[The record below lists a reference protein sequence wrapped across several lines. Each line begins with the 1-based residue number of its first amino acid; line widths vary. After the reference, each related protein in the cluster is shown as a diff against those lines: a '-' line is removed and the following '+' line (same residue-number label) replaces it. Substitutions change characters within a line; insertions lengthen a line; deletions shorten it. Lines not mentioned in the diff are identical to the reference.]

1 MVGVFLG
8 VLFMQEKM
16 LAEVESRKTDLKK
29 INPEATEEEMMEII
43 QTQQIDVL
51 DAVLDKRKGKEIR
64 GMGRAGERDLSQSSS
79 GSTLR
84 SRAPPNQDRE
94 RIERL
99 EQEVREYK
107 ERTER
112 AEAESLWYRN
122 QYTTV
127 NSRMDQ
133 IFSRLGLEPEG
144 PAPPPP
150 PFTAP
155 PPPPPF
161 TAPPHSSPGPPP
173 PPQSSSIPPTQSSPP
188 PLPTQSSSAFVD
200 EDQFLNFY

>member
-112 AEAESLWYRN
+112 AEAESVWYRN

-127 NSRMDQ
+127 NSRMDK

-155 PPPPPF
+155 PPLPF

>member
-155 PPPPPF
+155 PPPPF

>member
-112 AEAESLWYRN
+112 AEAESVWYRN

-150 PFTAP
+150 PFTA

>member
-112 AEAESLWYRN
+112 AEAESVWYRN

-133 IFSRLGLEPEG
+133 IFSRLGLEPDG

-150 PFTAP
+150 PFTA

>member
-84 SRAPPNQDRE
+84 SRAPLNQDRE

-107 ERTER
+107 ERTEL
-112 AEAESLWYRN
+112 AEAESAWYRN
-122 QYTTV
+122 QYTSV

-155 PPPPPF
+155 P
-161 TAPPHSSPGPPP
+161 HSSPGRPP
-173 PPQSSSIPPTQSSPP
+173 PPQSSPIPPPTQSSPP

-200 EDQFLNFY
+200 EDQFLNLY

>member
-1 MVGVFLG
+1 VVGVFLG

-112 AEAESLWYRN
+112 AEAESVWYRN

-144 PAPPPP
+144 PA
-150 PFTAP
+150 

>member
-112 AEAESLWYRN
+112 AEAESVWYRN

-133 IFSRLGLEPEG
+133 TFSRLGLEPEG
-144 PAPPPP
+144 PA
-150 PFTAP
+150 

>member
-64 GMGRAGERDLSQSSS
+64 GMRRAGERDLSQSSS

-112 AEAESLWYRN
+112 AEAESVWYRN

-155 PPPPPF
+155 PPPPF

-188 PLPTQSSSAFVD
+188 SLPTQSSSAFVD

>member
-112 AEAESLWYRN
+112 AEAESVWYRN

-155 PPPPPF
+155 P
-161 TAPPHSSPGPPP
+161 HSSPGPPP
-173 PPQSSSIPPTQSSPP
+173 PPQSSSIPPTQPSPP

>member
-112 AEAESLWYRN
+112 AEAESVWYRN

-173 PPQSSSIPPTQSSPP
+173 PPQSSSIPPTQPSPP

>member
-155 PPPPPF
+155 PPPHF
-161 TAPPHSSPGPPP
+161 TAPPHSSLGPPP

>member
-1 MVGVFLG
+1 
-8 VLFMQEKM
+8 
-16 LAEVESRKTDLKK
+16 
-29 INPEATEEEMMEII
+29 
-43 QTQQIDVL
+43 
-51 DAVLDKRKGKEIR
+51 
-64 GMGRAGERDLSQSSS
+64 MGRAGERDLSQSSS

-155 PPPPPF
+155 PPPPF

>member
-155 PPPPPF
+155 P
-161 TAPPHSSPGPPP
+161 HSSPGPPP

>member
-112 AEAESLWYRN
+112 AEAESVWYRN

-144 PAPPPP
+144 PA
-150 PFTAP
+150 

-188 PLPTQSSSAFVD
+188 PLPTQSSSAYVD

>member
-51 DAVLDKRKGKEIR
+51 DAVLDERKGKEIR

-99 EQEVREYK
+99 EQEVREYN

-112 AEAESLWYRN
+112 AEAESVWYRN

-150 PFTAP
+150 PFTA

>member
-107 ERTER
+107 ER
-112 AEAESLWYRN
+112 AEAESVWYRN

-144 PAPPPP
+144 PA
-150 PFTAP
+150 

>member
-112 AEAESLWYRN
+112 AEAESVWYRN

-144 PAPPPP
+144 PA
-150 PFTAP
+150 

>member
-1 MVGVFLG
+1 VVGVFLG

-99 EQEVREYK
+99 EQEVREYN

-112 AEAESLWYRN
+112 AEAESVWYRN

-150 PFTAP
+150 PFTERAR
-155 PPPPPF
+155 
-161 TAPPHSSPGPPP
+161 
-173 PPQSSSIPPTQSSPP
+173 
-188 PLPTQSSSAFVD
+188 
-200 EDQFLNFY
+200 